1 MIKKNMW
8 NTGAKAGL
16 ILGLVSTVYMFI
28 TQLLGTVQ
36 MGAFLSSALSLVLWA
51 AKFGGCIWIMSFFM
65 KKFAAENPE
74 ADNSKTFK
82 FGMVASILSA
92 LIFAAANFVNMAYI
106 SADFF
111 QTQMEAVMQAMAP
124 QLDSNMMQSM
134 EKTLENLPQM
144 MFFYYLIYCFIFG
157 TILSAIL
164 SRNIPSRNPFA
175 DSRTE

>member
-36 MGAFLSSALSLVLWA
+36 MGTFLSSVLSLVLWA

-74 ADNSKTFK
+74 ADNSMTFK

-92 LIFAAANFVNMAYI
+92 LIFAAANFANMAYI

-175 DSRTE
+175 DSRAE